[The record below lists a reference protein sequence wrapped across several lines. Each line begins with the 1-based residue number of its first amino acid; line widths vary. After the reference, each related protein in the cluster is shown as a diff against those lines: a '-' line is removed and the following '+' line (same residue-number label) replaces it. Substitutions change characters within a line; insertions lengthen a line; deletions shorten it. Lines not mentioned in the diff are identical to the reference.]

1 MPTKE
6 QIIDFR
12 QWMSPTAVAGREM
25 KLLASR
31 LSPYEVATLSK
42 GDPLTIGEI
51 ERLGKRKVGKW
62 MP

>member
-1 MPTKE
+1 MPTKK
-6 QIIDFR
+6 QIIDFL
-12 QWMSPTAVAGREM
+12 QWVSLTTEAGREM
-25 KLLASR
+25 KLLAPG